1 MSQWIE
7 VSIQTT
13 HEAADL
19 VAEIMRAAGAN
30 NGVVIEDP
38 VLINTLRNSGTW
50 ELCDIPEQENTEVV
64 TITAYYPEDEE
75 LQPRLTQIDEDL
87 TNLETRIGKCRFGN
101 TRFRTVSEQD
111 STSGPG
117 TGSMARSALSPI
129 FDPWLQAIAMVL
141 HPVALA
147 YTRPPTT

>member
-50 ELCDIPEQENTEVV
+50 ELCDIPAQEYRIIPKYLNYA
-64 TITAYYPEDEE
+64 IF
-75 LQPRLTQIDEDL
+75 LSRKTQ
-87 TNLETRIGKCRFGN
+87 K
-101 TRFRTVSEQD
+101 
-111 STSGPG
+111 
-117 TGSMARSALSPI
+117 
-129 FDPWLQAIAMVL
+129 WL
-141 HPVALA
+141 
-147 YTRPPTT
+147 R

>member
-1 MSQWIE
+1 
-7 VSIQTT
+7 
-13 HEAADL
+13 
-19 VAEIMRAAGAN
+19 MRAVGAN

-87 TNLETRIGKCRFGN
+87 INLETRIGKCRFGN
-101 TRFRTVSEQD
+101 TRFVLFPSRIGLTNGNS
-111 STSGPG
+111 
-117 TGSMARSALSPI
+117 I
-129 FDPWLQAIAMVL
+129 FMLRI
-141 HPVALA
+141 LA
-147 YTRPPTT
+147 EHW

>member
-75 LQPRLTQIDEDL
+75 LQPRLTQIDEAL
-87 TNLETRIGKCRFGN
+87 TNLERVLVNVALVIRVFVLFPSRIGLTNGN
-101 TRFRTVSEQD
+101 SI
-111 STSGPG
+111 
-117 TGSMARSALSPI
+117 SMLRI
-129 FDPWLQAIAMVL
+129 
-141 HPVALA
+141 LA
-147 YTRPPTT
+147 EHW